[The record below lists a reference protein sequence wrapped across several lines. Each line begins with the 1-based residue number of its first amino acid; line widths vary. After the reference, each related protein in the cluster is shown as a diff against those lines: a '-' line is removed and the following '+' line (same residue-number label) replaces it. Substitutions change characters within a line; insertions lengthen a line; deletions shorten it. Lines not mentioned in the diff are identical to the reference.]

1 MQDLISRSA
10 LLKRI
15 EEKRN
20 QNPFYNSS
28 TRDAI
33 IWDDY
38 FRDFASITIHAPA
51 VDAEPVRHGRWI
63 DMQEDDATEGMWR
76 CSACG
81 FDGYFDIMTPK
92 ECGTNYCPNCGAK
105 MDAEVEG

>member
-1 MQDLISRSA
+1 MGDLISRHA
-10 LLKRI
+10 LLKRFGTDPYFSI
-15 EEKRN
+15 
-20 QNPFYNSS
+20 NPNDRRIFEIVTS
-28 TRDAI
+28 
-33 IWDDY
+33 
-38 FRDFASITIHAPA
+38 APA
-51 VDAEPVRHGRWI
+51 VDAEVVRHGRWI

-105 MDAEVEG
+105 MEQEDN